1 MDEDEEFSLSPFV
14 SSVITECTSY
24 LNDPREENKMEVLKP
39 SQWIEP
45 VEVHCTLGC
54 EDDVTDHTRKQ
65 NSEKTLEKVTK
76 PADHVSIHTDIVCG
90 MRYIHPL
97 QLIPFLRDS
106 GT

>member
-1 MDEDEEFSLSPFV
+1 MTSLSKHIKLHTLTKSPD
-14 SSVITECTSY
+14 
-24 LNDPREENKMEVLKP
+24 LR

>member
-1 MDEDEEFSLSPFV
+1 MTSLSKHIKLHTLTK
-14 SSVITECTSY
+14 S
-24 LNDPREENKMEVLKP
+24 LDLR

-45 VEVHCTLGC
+45 VEVHGTLGC

-76 PADHVSIHTDIVCG
+76 PADHVSIHTDMVCG

-97 QLIPFLRDS
+97 QRIPFLRDS